1 MKGKT
6 GKDNNNNKGR
16 KTSPGASRIPARPSH
31 RHGHDDEPL
40 LFFTGQQEKA
50 TASSR
55 RKLILVGAAG
65 LVAGLT
71 AVGLFAA
78 LGGARPPAGTQ
89 TAALADREVLW
100 QRPVISAKSDLSG
113 EIAQQAEQSARRSA
127 KAAAE
132 LPPPEQLPEAAGIP
146 LMTTFAHQSGMDATG
161 RSSGMLPSILQASL
175 IVPEGNGGNEIV
187 ITKSPPPEPV
197 DTEFVLG
204 KGETIADKLVELGVS
219 PAAAKALMQALEPVY
234 PSRLL
239 RAGQK
244 FSVTLD
250 RQQDFYGSEVI
261 YPVYLSFSPRKG
273 ESVTVESDEEG
284 NFLATSKGLK
294 QAARKKPAGKKA
306 KKQARAGKDGFIHVR
321 ARVTSSLYAAA
332 RDQRIPAYIISQML
346 RAFSYELDL
355 QRQVAKGDVFEVLY
369 GPPLSGS
376 SRRRKVL
383 YYASIKLRTGK
394 KVYYRFTTPRG
405 RTAYFDPKGRSAI
418 KGLMRTPVS
427 GARITSGFGMRR
439 HPILG
444 YSRMHTGVDFG
455 APRGTPI
462 HAAGNGVVTYA
473 AWRGGYGR
481 AVMIRHDNGY
491 TTLYAHQ
498 SRIAR
503 GIRKGVRVRQGQVI
517 GYVGS
522 TGRSTGPHLH
532 FEVRINNR
540 PVNPLRVRTTTRIRL
555 KGKAL
560 KLFKKRMARINALLR
575 NAPAQALVARN

>member
-1 MKGKT
+1 MKGRT
-6 GKDNNNNKGR
+6 GKNNKGR
-16 KTSPGASRIPARPSH
+16 KTTKGDSRTTAPASH
-31 RHGHDDEPL
+31 GQGHDEEPL
-40 LFFTGQQEKA
+40 LFFTGQQDKA
-50 TASSR
+50 PAFSR
-55 RKLILVGAAG
+55 KVLILAGVAG
-65 LVAGLT
+65 LAAGLT
-71 AVGLFAA
+71 AVGLYAA
-78 LGGARPPAGTQ
+78 LNGAQGPSGPQ
-89 TAALADREVLW
+89 TAAMPEKEMLW

-113 EIAQQAEQSARRSA
+113 EIAQQAQQPA
-127 KAAAE
+127 KATSE
-132 LPPPEQLPEAAGIP
+132 LPPPQQLPEAAGIP
-146 LMTTFAHQSGMDATG
+146 LMTTFARQSGMDTTG
-161 RSSGMLPSILQASL
+161 RAAGVLPSILQASL
-175 IVPEGNGGNEIV
+175 IVPQDTGGNEIV

-197 DTEFVLG
+197 DTGFVLG

-219 PAAAKALMQALEPVY
+219 PAAAKALVRALEPVY

-294 QAARKKPAGKKA
+294 QAASKKPAGKKA
-306 KKQARAGKDGFIHVR
+306 GKQAGAGKDGFIHVR
-321 ARVTSSLYAAA
+321 ARVTSSLYATA
-332 RDQRIPAYIISQML
+332 RDQHIPAYIISQML
-346 RAFSYELDL
+346 RAFSYDLDL

-405 RTAYFDPKGRSAI
+405 RTAYFDPRGRSAI

-444 YSRMHTGVDFG
+444 YSKMHTGVDFG

-555 KGKAL
+555 KGKAMQ
-560 KLFKKRMARINALLR
+560 LFKKRMARINALLR